1 MILFHPMN
9 YIIVLVFQDVVG
21 VGVQPTQTKSICLK
35 SWTPVL
41 SSKTLLNQHNETAS
55 PAKEE
60 RLDRER
66 KRKVWCFKLFKD
78 IAQLSDREARWM
90 FLGLEVTFKKVPEKW
105 VLVLAIGALLE
116 ETLLCSFLSPST
128 NCYLHLPA
136 ELTGR
141 RSVHL
146 PPTSNHF
153 PNQLHVS
160 SLRTSFSLLSPL
172 SFQLL
177 WKKFQTFPRA
187 EESRREQKKKKKNGF
202 ETTSWAWPA
211 KGRALWLESASVA
224 RLGLSWVKRKKESVE

>member
-1 MILFHPMN
+1 M
-9 YIIVLVFQDVVG
+9 
-21 VGVQPTQTKSICLK
+21 
-35 SWTPVL
+35 L

-141 RSVHL
+141 ISATCLLLQIISLINSMFLRFE
-146 PPTSNHF
+146 PPF
-153 PNQLHVS
+153 
-160 SLRTSFSLLSPL
+160 LLSPL
-172 SFQLL
+172 SPTSLEKISNFSS
-177 WKKFQTFPRA
+177 
-187 EESRREQKKKKKNGF
+187 SRREQKKKKKNGF
-202 ETTSWAWPA
+202 ATTS
-211 KGRALWLESASVA
+211 
-224 RLGLSWVKRKKESVE
+224 

>member
-1 MILFHPMN
+1 M
-9 YIIVLVFQDVVG
+9 
-21 VGVQPTQTKSICLK
+21 
-35 SWTPVL
+35 L

-66 KRKVWCFKLFKD
+66 KRKVWCFKLF
-78 IAQLSDREARWM
+78 
-90 FLGLEVTFKKVPEKW
+90 LGLGVVVAPSQMKYQWHSLVSMAQHSRKYQITVSC
-105 VLVLAIGALLE
+105 VVLAIGAGGNFAL
-116 ETLLCSFLSPST
+116 FLSIS
-128 NCYLHLPA
+128 LHQLLFA
-136 ELTGR
+136 FASGTYW
-141 RSVHL
+141 SYKCHL

-172 SFQLL
+172 SLQLL

-202 ETTSWAWPA
+202 ETTS
-211 KGRALWLESASVA
+211 
-224 RLGLSWVKRKKESVE
+224 